1 MRLFRRLVEALG
13 ILLTLAALT
22 LLFTFGEY
30 ILYFMLLAA
39 ALVLNTRFK
48 IGVYRIVVAT
58 SFLWLLKELCDI
70 YNNELFELSLRYDIV
85 VNPPY
90 IDESLFLL
98 LGGLHM
104 ALGYLV
110 LKKFEL

>member
-1 MRLFRRLVEALG
+1 MS
-13 ILLTLAALT
+13 LAALT
-22 LLFTFGEY
+22 LLFAFGHHL
-30 ILYFMLLAA
+30 LYFTLLGA
-39 ALVLNTRFK
+39 ALVLSSRFK
-48 IGVYRIVVAT
+48 IGVFRIVVAT

-70 YNNELFELSLRYDIV
+70 YDNELFELSLRYGIV
-85 VNPPY
+85 INPPY